1 MRLISD
7 SSECYFLDNRCEW
20 PIKSCD
26 LPVMSAQHRQSRK
39 ASRKIA
45 APRQDFALNLSA
57 KRCLCNTV
65 GGRIGRIVEGC
76 AAYRCAVTAARS
88 RALTMTNFARSSLAL
103 VLRAFFGGAKSRA
116 LVNIFMICPRW
127 SAGDSPTTTKLR
139 SRSRPS
145 HGHQTQRLPSTQLG
159 TQCWDLG
166 PNAEAKGNDS
176 THPLSRQGQC
186 RMHRIRFEK
195 RNFKKNPI
203 ENTSFFQQ
211 RL

>member
-103 VLRAFFGGAKSRA
+103 VLRAFFGGAKSCA
-116 LVNIFMICPRW
+116 LVNFFMICPPVGW
-127 SAGDSPTTTKLR
+127 WLAD
-139 SRSRPS
+139 
-145 HGHQTQRLPSTQLG
+145 HDQILPPDPGYLMALG
-159 TQCWDLG
+159 TPPGKRVPSQRRKAMTRRTALPRRPPG
-166 PNAEAKGNDS
+166 G
-176 THPLSRQGQC
+176 L
-186 RMHRIRFEK
+186 HR
-195 RNFKKNPI
+195 
-203 ENTSFFQQ
+203 T
-211 RL
+211 RLTNQSLLFC